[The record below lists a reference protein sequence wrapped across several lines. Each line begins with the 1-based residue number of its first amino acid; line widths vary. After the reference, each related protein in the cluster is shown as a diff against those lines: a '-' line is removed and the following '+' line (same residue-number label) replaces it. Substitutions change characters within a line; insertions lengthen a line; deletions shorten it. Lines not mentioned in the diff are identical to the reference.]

1 MTLTLTEAAAI
12 RAIAHVWQEAREAIA
27 ADPMDSVTT
36 GTQAVD
42 MLEGMIRL
50 IGDADPL
57 PAGIRTR
64 CRAAAT
70 VAQARIQAL
79 MAEAG
84 RPRSPTHRASHG
96 AGILR

>member
-1 MTLTLTEAAAI
+1 MTITLTEAAAI
-12 RAIAHVWQEAREAIA
+12 RAIAQVWQEAREAIN
-27 ADPMDSVTT
+27 ADPLDAVSV
-36 GTQAVD
+36 GTQAID

-50 IGDADPL
+50 VGDADPL

-70 VAQARIQAL
+70 VAQARIQSL
-79 MAEAG
+79 MADVERRRA
-84 RPRSPTHRASHG
+84 PTHRASHG